1 MDQVITFSPTTL
13 LKYKAMR
20 KIDYEY
26 KMYLDS
32 LLEEYDD
39 ICQIVNVINTERQK
53 AVDNNA
59 LDYLMLSVDDTVH

>member
-39 ICQIVNVINTERQK
+39 IGQIVNVINTERQK